1 LPRRYVCSNL
11 AKIVYILG
19 AGFSKG
25 VGAPLQSEIIKDI
38 FEISPLDIDSD
49 YRNIF
54 QECRNYFNNFLE
66 NTLFISPTE
75 YDKIALEDI
84 YTPIDRCILDNVSF
98 RNLQRT
104 ELLELRQKINALIV
118 ILIKQRLKNMPD
130 DNYAQ
135 RLADFLV
142 IKRKRKVRNDPF
154 SILSLNWD
162 IIIDNALKT
171 AIDSNEGVVD
181 YCCYITPYNTY
192 ENLMPGLLAMGKGMY
207 NVKLLKMHGSMNWL
221 QCQRC
226 QRLFITFYEK
236 IAAEEYLTRPKCRL
250 CQKNF
255 SNSTTDDGGPFL
267 LSQLIMPT
275 FLKDLNNVQIKLIW
289 QNAGVELS
297 EATKIIF
304 MGYSFPSA
312 DFEMRQLLSRT
323 VRHNASITVVL
334 RDRPTAT
341 DTNSPEYRYKSFFG
355 KRNISF
361 NYDGV
366 ENFIDSLIR
375 EHT

>member
-1 LPRRYVCSNL
+1 M

-25 VGAPLQSEIIKDI
+25 IGAPLQAEIIKDI
-38 FEISPLDIDSD
+38 FEINPMDIDSD
-49 YRNIF
+49 YRTIF
-54 QECRNYFNNFLE
+54 RECRERFRNFLDQ
-66 NTLFISPTE
+66 TLFISSA
-75 YDKIALEDI
+75 DFHKISLEDI

-104 ELLELRQKINALIV
+104 ELLDLRQKINALIV
-118 ILIKQRLKNMPD
+118 ILIKQRLKD
-130 DNYAQ
+130 ISEDNYVQ

-142 IKRKRKVRNDPF
+142 LKRKRKVRSDPF

-171 AIDSNEGVVD
+171 AINSNEGVVD

-192 ENLMPGLLAMGKGMY
+192 ENLMPGLLALGKGMY

-226 QRLFITFYEK
+226 QRLYITFYQK

-255 SNSTTDDGGPFL
+255 STSATEDGGPYL

-275 FLKDLNNVQIKLIW
+275 FLKDLNNIQIKLIW
-289 QNAGVELS
+289 QNAGIELS
-297 EATKIIF
+297 EATKVIF

-312 DFEMRQLLSRT
+312 DFEIRQLLSRT
-323 VRHNASITVVL
+323 VRHNANIIVVL
-334 RDRPTAT
+334 KDRPS
-341 DTNSPEYRYKSFFG
+341 DDDINSPEYRYKSFFG
-355 KRNISF
+355 KRNINF
-361 NYDGV
+361 KYNGV
-366 ENFIDSLIR
+366 ENYIDELIR